1 MSAFQGPVYV
11 ALRPSTLLRRTLIIT
26 HLAVGVMVAV
36 AYPFSLPQ
44 CALIGAIGINGVFST
59 WRNARRRYDDVTA
72 VLLTSSD
79 DWQVGLRNGAV
90 LNASL
95 VTDPFITRYL
105 TVLSLKLESGS
116 VKRVLMLNDNVD
128 ADAYRRLRVRLRL
141 GSPKNARTP
150 GQP

>member
-11 ALRPSTLLRRTLIIT
+11 ALGASTLLRRALIVT
-26 HLAVGVMVAV
+26 HVAVGVMIAV
-36 AYPFSLPQ
+36 AYPFSLTQ
-44 CALIGAIGINGVFST
+44 CALIGAILINGVIST
-59 WRNARRRYDDVTA
+59 WRTARRRYDDVTA

-79 DWQVGLRNGAV
+79 DWQVGLRGGAV

-95 VTDPFITRYL
+95 ISDPFVTRYL
-105 TVLSLKLESGS
+105 TVLPLKLESGS

-128 ADAYRRLRVRLRL
+128 VDAYRRLRVRLRL